1 MGNQVSQNN
10 QASVIYTKNY
20 VSFIRDSL
28 KIFMY
33 CEEVLNSKDRQDI
46 LSLLKI
52 VSFSE
57 PKNVQI
63 DLNLYQKLLQVR
75 KNVLIRFFEGAF
87 LERQCFNY
95 TLHEYKYLQECIANP
110 KKILSQSQI
119 TQIIQ
124 VLESENQNNSYYLS
138 ELEKHANT
146 DKQPLAFFD
155 NCFFRSSSFQ
165 TIYLNDYHKQV
176 ANKINQQSQS
186 QAFQQ
191 LQASKSLDETNQAD
205 QAAPTIIFVQDN
217 RVQNLVITLDEFSII
232 QKIMI
237 KNSHKISYV
246 SQIPSTTLN
255 LKAYLKNLSQV
266 KEIQISSELDLAS
279 QREFLQF
286 LQDNPLLQKLSANLA
301 SPIQNE
307 ILSTISNHPHLK
319 YISLHVHSID
329 KRLKQIKQ
337 LKRLTIRS
345 EMIYNVEEMINP
357 QNIILQFE
365 IKNIR
370 FNQQVISILN
380 KFPQV
385 FLTCCNNFYT
395 LAQTIFRDLT
405 KLEQVNLM
413 KYFLKASNI
422 TIDSLFNLS
431 QNEDFLRI
439 NNGTLDLKKGYL
451 YLFMTKLLVDFERK
465 LFIESMKYVAFE
477 IQCKPFMIF
486 NPQIIYNDLNIE

>member
-1 MGNQVSQNN
+1 MGNQASQNN
-10 QASVIYTKNY
+10 QASAIYTKNY

-33 CEEVLNSKDRQDI
+33 CDEVLNSKDKQDI

-63 DLNLYQKLLQVR
+63 DLNLYQKLLQAR

-87 LERQCFNY
+87 LQRQCFNY

-110 KKILSQSQI
+110 KKILSQPQI
-119 TQIIQ
+119 NQIIQ
-124 VLESENQNNSYYLS
+124 VLESDNQDNSNYLS

-146 DKQPLAFFD
+146 DKQPLTFFD

-165 TIYLNDYHKQV
+165 TIYLNEYHKQV
-176 ANKINQQSQS
+176 ANKINQQAQN
-186 QAFQQ
+186 QAFQS
-191 LQASKSLDETNQAD
+191 LQTSKDLEENNQVVY
-205 QAAPTIIFVQDN
+205 AAPMNMIVQDT
-217 RVQNLVITLDEFSII
+217 RVQNLVITLEEFSII
-232 QKIMI
+232 QKTMI

-246 SQIPSTTLN
+246 SQIPSMTLN
-255 LKAYLKNLSQV
+255 LKAYLKNLFQV
-266 KEIQISSELDLAS
+266 KEIQISSELDPAS

-286 LQDNPLLQKLSANLA
+286 LQDNPFLEKLSANLA

-405 KLEQVNLM
+405 KQEQANLM

-465 LFIESMKYVAFE
+465 LFIDIMKFLTFE
-477 IQCKPFMIF
+477 IYCLPFMTF
-486 NPQIIYNDLNIE
+486 NPLIIYNDLNID